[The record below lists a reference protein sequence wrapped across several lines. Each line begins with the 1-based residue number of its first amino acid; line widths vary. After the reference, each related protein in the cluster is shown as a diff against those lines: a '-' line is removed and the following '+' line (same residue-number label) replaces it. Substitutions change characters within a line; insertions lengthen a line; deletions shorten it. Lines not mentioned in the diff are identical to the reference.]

1 MALANA
7 LPIYF
12 IDAFAERPFTG
23 NPAAI
28 CPLERWIAEPAMQA
42 IAAEIGFSETAFIAR
57 EGPGEDADWR
67 IRWFTPTLEVDLV
80 GHATL
85 AAAHLV
91 LERLE
96 PQRTAVRFESLSGPL
111 IVTRQGDVLAM
122 DFPARVPAPVAAP
135 PALVAGLGRPPVAVL
150 AATHYLAVYGHA
162 DDVRALQPEMAVLAA
177 LDRAAVIVTAPADG
191 GSGAGEAGADFV
203 SRFFA
208 PANGVPEDP
217 VSGVAHCTLVP
228 YWAQRLGKTSLVG
241 RQLSKRGGTLVCED
255 RGPRVTIAGK
265 AVLVLEGRIAA
276 G

>member
-1 MALANA
+1 LTADHAPT

-12 IDAFAERPFTG
+12 VDAFAERPFTG

-28 CPLERWIAEPAMQA
+28 CPLERWLEDRAMQA
-42 IAAEIGFSETAFIAR
+42 IATEIGFSETAFIVR
-57 EGPGEDADWR
+57 EGDGWR

-85 AAAHLV
+85 AAAFV
-91 LERLE
+91 ILERLA
-96 PQRTAVRFESLSGPL
+96 PGAASVRFESLSGAL
-111 IVTRQGDVLAM
+111 TVSRQGDLLAM
-122 DFPARVPAPVAAP
+122 DFPARVAAAVPP
-135 PALVAGLGRPPVAVL
+135 PAGLVAGLGRAPTEVL
-150 AATHYLAVYGHA
+150 AATHYLAVYA
-162 DDVRALQPEMAVLAA
+162 DAGDVAALAPDMAALAA
-177 LDRAAVIVTAPADG
+177 LDRAAVIVTAP
-191 GSGAGEAGADFV
+191 GAGEFDFV

-228 YWAQRLGKTSLVG
+228 YWAKRLGKSQLVG
-241 RQLSKRGGTLVCED
+241 RQLSRRGGTLVCAD
-255 RGPRVTIAGK
+255 RSGRVTIAGR

>member
-1 MALANA
+1 MTSLANA
-7 LPIYF
+7 LPVYF

-28 CPLERWIAEPAMQA
+28 CPLERWIAEPLMQA

-57 EGPGEDADWR
+57 EGPGEGDGWR
-67 IRWFTPTLEVDLV
+67 IRWFTPTIEVDLV

-91 LERLE
+91 FERLA
-96 PQRTAVRFESLSGPL
+96 PGGTTVRFDSLSGPL
-111 IVTRQGDVLAM
+111 TVTRHGDLLAM
-122 DFPARVPAPVAAP
+122 DFPARVPTPVDVP
-135 PALVAGLGRPPVAVL
+135 PALAAGLGAPPRAVL
-150 AATHYLAVYGHA
+150 AATHYLAVYDRA
-162 DDVRALQPEMAVLAA
+162 DDIRALRPDMAALAA
-177 LDRAAVIVTAPADG
+177 LDRAAVIVTAPPDG
-191 GSGAGEAGADFV
+191 EPGADFV

-228 YWAQRLGKTSLVG
+228 YWARRLGKASLVG
-241 RQLSKRGGTLVCED
+241 RQLSARGGTLVCED
-255 RGPRVTIAGK
+255 RGARVGIAGR
-265 AVLVLEGRIAA
+265 AVMVLEGRIAA

>member
-1 MALANA
+1 MANLADG
-7 LPIYF
+7 LPVYF
-12 IDAFAERPFTG
+12 IDAFADRPFTG

-28 CPLERWIAEPAMQA
+28 CPLERWIAEPVMQA
-42 IAAEIGFSETAFIAR
+42 IAAELGFSETAFIAR
-57 EGPGEDADWR
+57 EGADWR

-96 PQRTAVRFESLSGPL
+96 PARPSVRFDSLSGPL
-111 IVTRQGDVLAM
+111 IVTRQGDLLAM
-122 DFPARVPAPVAAP
+122 DFPARVAASIAAP
-135 PALVAGLGRPPVAVL
+135 PTLVAGLGKPPREIL
-150 AATHYLAVYGHA
+150 AATHYLAVYEAA
-162 DDVRALQPEMAVLAA
+162 DDVRALAPDMAALAA
-177 LDRAAVIVTAPADG
+177 LDRAAVIVTAP
-191 GSGAGEAGADFV
+191 GEAGADFV

-217 VSGVAHCTLVP
+217 VSGVSHCTLVP
-228 YWAQRLGKTSLVG
+228 YWSQRLGRARLTG
-241 RQLSKRGGTLVCED
+241 RQLSKRGGVLVCED
-255 RGPRVTIAGK
+255 RGDRVTIAGR